1 MADIA
6 QLGIEIDTRKLK
18 SGEKDLAAFANSAKT
33 ATSAVMALVG
43 AASASQLIKIADGYA
58 QMEAKVSRY
67 TKSQIEANNVLQQ
80 LTGYANK
87 SGSAV
92 SDAVNV
98 FNSLTASLE
107 SVGASK
113 NQILTVTEEINKL
126 GVIGGSSVDDM
137 RNSMRQFGQ
146 SMAGGI
152 VRAEEFNSIIENTP
166 EIARAIAAGMGV
178 SIGQLRQDMLAGK
191 LTSDAVFKALLS
203 QVGTTNDAFAKMP
216 RSVAQAMGQISN
228 NFQVVVGELNKT
240 TGATATLAAGLDSF
254 SSSML
259 SASNYTDEII
269 TGVELLALAY
279 GSKLAGALAN
289 TIAVRLQAA
298 AADARGV
305 ASANAL
311 TLANVELANSELV
324 KVQASKAELLLNQQL
339 LVSQLQLAQ
348 SETTRNAIRRQLAAN
363 SAALVATARLEQT
376 ALAGVAAANEAVTV
390 TSYAATVAT
399 RGLNGAMAL
408 LGGPAGVI
416 MLAAGAFMYFS
427 SKSDDAAKSAE
438 DFTNSINITK
448 GALNEL
454 STIQQQALEVKLQAN
469 ILDLNK
475 AFESQEQE
483 VASLQKELTNYSY
496 WTDEQKQ
503 KSTSYVDLQ
512 NRIITATAELERR
525 EKEAS
530 KTKSTLYG
538 VQQTLNG
545 NVKENY
551 VVMQSMNLITGIASG
566 IQNVFTGTLN
576 AGNKALA
583 TRTEYVTRLNNLT
596 TKAGQAAIMSID
608 QQIALEKVQG
618 VERARLQAQFEG
630 QQKGLV
636 GAELQ
641 TYISK
646 SEELYNIQVKNE
658 EAAKKLTAANKS
670 GASAAKEAAKSAEE
684 YAQFSRELSRL
695 NATEAQQIKNWQD
708 DKLADLD
715 LYHAQGLV
723 KASEYEFGKQAIM
736 AEANKRTEE
745 LAKQQR
751 EKAAQAMI
759 SASSG
764 VDISGGLTS
773 LKSMYDQRLLTEQQ
787 YNQQSAALKEQWKSK
802 YAEVDNWLVNELAT
816 YKQLLADKTIN
827 EQQYNTASNQLQL
840 QWAQKRREVLLAQ
853 RTSEQTEMQT
863 WLANI
868 KANMTSSTGLMTETF
883 NSFTSNISSGLTNAI
898 IQADSFGD
906 AMRNAAASFAQS
918 MIQAIIQVMA
928 QKAVMWALEK
938 SLGAATNAAYVGM
951 VAGQAGAG
959 VQLAGINAYAST
971 AAIPIVGP
979 AAAPAAMATA
989 IGATAPL
996 ATAAVASAASSISG
1010 MAHDGIS
1017 SVPSEGTWLLNKG
1030 ERVYTNDSAKQLD
1043 QMYKNSQQSSSGNVT
1058 VNVSLQE
1065 TSDTSQQ
1072 GTTSQTTGDDGSV
1085 QINVFVADIR
1095 SEGSMAQV
1103 LERTYGLS
1111 RMGA

>member
-1 MADIA
+1 MVDIA
-6 QLGIEIDTRKLK
+6 RLGIEIDTRKLK

-178 SIGQLRQDMLAGK
+178 SMGQLRQDMLAGK

-216 RSVAQAMGQISN
+216 RSVTQAMGQISN
-228 NFQVVVGELNKT
+228 NFQVVVGELNQT

-269 TGVELLALAY
+269 NGVELLALAY
-279 GSKLAGALAN
+279 SSKLAGALAN
-289 TIAVRLQAA
+289 TIATRLQAA

-311 TLANVELANSELV
+311 TLANVELANSELA

-376 ALAGVAAANEAVTV
+376 ALAGVAAANEAVTI

-399 RGLNGAMAL
+399 RALNGAMAL
-408 LGGPAGVI
+408 LGGPAGAI
-416 MLAAGAFMYFS
+416 MLVASAFMYFT
-427 SKSDDAAKSAE
+427 SKTDDAATATEEFTKSV
-438 DFTNSINITK
+438 SITSD
-448 GALNEL
+448 ALSNL
-454 STIQQQALEVKLQAN
+454 TMIQRQSLEVTLQQNLVKQNEAY
-469 ILDLNK
+469 I
-475 AFESQEQE
+475 EQAKN
-483 VASLQKELTNYSY
+483 VSLLQKELNNYSY
-496 WTDEQKQ
+496 WTESQKQ
-503 KSTSYVDLQ
+503 ASTSYLELQ
-512 NRIITATAELERR
+512 DRITLATAEMERR
-525 EKEAS
+525 EQEAS

-551 VVMQSMNLITGIASG
+551 VAMQSMNSITGIASG

-576 AGNKALA
+576 TGNAALA
-583 TRTEYVTRLNNLT
+583 KRNEYVTLLAA
-596 TKAGQAAIMSID
+596 KAP
-608 QQIALEKVQG
+608 
-618 VERARLQAQFEG
+618 
-630 QQKGLV
+630 
-636 GAELQ
+636 
-641 TYISK
+641 ISK
-646 SEELYNIQVKNE
+646 SVSAEIAAISAETAALSISDARAR
-658 EAAKKLTAANKS
+658 EAALTKAQYARDTNKTAEEVDLLTAAHMRQWDQQQKNNTVTSTATSTLKTHTDEIQRQKQAIADINQQLEIAKVEAASGGRASVELTAKYEAQRQGLGKLSDSYVQAKLALYDFQQQQNTNTQFDQYLDNQTASLLKLKAAAQSQLSGPKQQIVVSGIDQKLKEQTFANLPTIDAGSQTNEQNQIAQLQTQTTAMNDAYNARIEQYKS
-670 GASAAKEAAKSAEE
+670 YRALEVENAAYYDSQIQALEDKKKANNAAAQSAMLNLQLSAGESMAASAADSFKSVLGE
-684 YAQFSRELSRL
+684 
-695 NATEAQQIKNWQD
+695 
-708 DKLADLD
+708 
-715 LYHAQGLV
+715 
-723 KASEYEFGKQAIM
+723 
-736 AEANKRTEE
+736 
-745 LAKQQR
+745 
-751 EKAAQAMI
+751 
-759 SASSG
+759 
-764 VDISGGLTS
+764 
-773 LKSMYDQRLLTEQQ
+773 
-787 YNQQSAALKEQWKSK
+787 QSAAYQTMF
-802 YAEVDNWLVNELAT
+802 AV
-816 YKQLLADKTIN
+816 
-827 EQQYNTASNQLQL
+827 
-840 QWAQKRREVLLAQ
+840 QKAF
-853 RTSEQTEMQT
+853 S
-863 WLANI
+863 I
-868 KANMTSSTGLMTETF
+868 
-883 NSFTSNISSGLTNAI
+883 
-898 IQADSFGD
+898 
-906 AMRNAAASFAQS
+906 AQS
-918 MIQAIIQVMA
+918 MIAIQTGIAQAA
-928 QKAVMWALEK
+928 ALPFPAN
-938 SLGAATNAAYVGM
+938 LGAM
-951 VAGQAGAG
+951 
-959 VQLAGINAYAST
+959 AS
-971 AAIPIVGP
+971 V
-979 AAAPAAMATA
+979 AAATA
-989 IGATAPL
+989 NI
-996 ATAAVASAASSISG
+996 VSSIMSIASPSFDGGGYTGNGSRSG
-1010 MAHDGIS
+1010 GLDGKGGFWAMMHPQETVIDHTKSNGSIS
-1017 SVPSEGTWLLNKG
+1017 SG
-1030 ERVYTNDSAKQLD
+1030 
-1043 QMYKNSQQSSSGNVT
+1043 SSSGGNVT

-1065 TSDTSQQ
+1065 TSDTSKQ
-1072 GTTSQTTGDDGSV
+1072 GTTQQSTNDDGSV
-1085 QINVFVADIR
+1085 QVNAFVADIR
-1095 SEGSMAQV
+1095 SEGDMAQV
-1103 LERTYGLS
+1103 LERTYGLT

>member
-6 QLGIEIDTRKLK
+6 RLGIEIDTRGLRA
-18 SGEKDLAAFANSAKT
+18 GERDLNRFSSSART
-33 ATSAVMALVG
+33 ATSAVTALIG
-43 AASASQLIKIADGYA
+43 AASVSQLIKIADGYA

-166 EIARAIAAGMGV
+166 EIARAIAAGIGV
-178 SIGQLRQDMLAGK
+178 SMGQLRQDMLAGK

-203 QVGTTNDAFAKMP
+203 QVGSTNDAFAKMP

-228 NFQVVVGELNKT
+228 NFQVVVGELNQT

-279 GSKLAGALAN
+279 SSKLAGSLAN
-289 TIAVRLQAA
+289 TIATRLQAA

-311 TLANVELANSELV
+311 TLANVELASSELA
-324 KVQASKAELLLNQQL
+324 KVQASKAELLLNQQV

-399 RGLNGAMAL
+399 RALNGAMEL

-416 MLAAGAFMYFS
+416 MLAAGAFVYFS
-427 SKSDDAAKSAE
+427 SKSDEAAKSAE
-438 DFTNSINITK
+438 DFTDSISITK
-448 GALNEL
+448 QALNEL
-454 STIQQQALEVKLQAN
+454 STIQRQALEIKLQSN

-475 AFESQEQE
+475 AFESQAQE

-525 EKEAS
+525 ENEAS
-530 KTKSTLYG
+530 KAKSTLYG
-538 VQQTLNG
+538 VQQSLNG
-545 NVKENY
+545 NLKDKY
-551 VVMQSMNLITGIASG
+551 VAMQSVNAVTGIAAG
-566 IQNVFTGTLN
+566 IQNVFTGSLN
-576 AGNKALA
+576 AGNQALA
-583 TRTEYVTRLNNLT
+583 KRNEYVTLLT
-596 TKAGQAAIMSID
+596 AKAPISGSVAAEVAAINAETAALGISDARAREAALTRAQYARDTKKTAEEVDLLTAAHMRQWD
-608 QQIALEKVQG
+608 QQQKNNAVTTTATATLKTHTDEIQRQKQAIADINQQLEIAKVEVASGGRAAVELTAKYEAQRQCMGKLSDSYVQAKLALYDFQQQQNTNTQFDQYLDNQTASLLKLKAAAQTQLTGPKQQIVVSGIDKKLQEQTFANLPTIDGGAQSNEQNQIAQLQTQTTAMNDAYNQRIDDYKRFRAMEVENAAYYDSQIAALEKKKAENNKNAQDAMLNLQLQQG
-618 VERARLQAQFEG
+618 AAVAAAAADGF
-630 QQKGLV
+630 
-636 GAELQ
+636 
-641 TYISK
+641 K
-646 SEELYNIQVKNE
+646 SLMGE
-658 EAAKKLTAANKS
+658 
-670 GASAAKEAAKSAEE
+670 
-684 YAQFSRELSRL
+684 
-695 NATEAQQIKNWQD
+695 
-708 DKLADLD
+708 
-715 LYHAQGLV
+715 
-723 KASEYEFGKQAIM
+723 
-736 AEANKRTEE
+736 
-745 LAKQQR
+745 
-751 EKAAQAMI
+751 
-759 SASSG
+759 
-764 VDISGGLTS
+764 
-773 LKSMYDQRLLTEQQ
+773 
-787 YNQQSAALKEQWKSK
+787 QSAAYQTMF
-802 YAEVDNWLVNELAT
+802 AV
-816 YKQLLADKTIN
+816 
-827 EQQYNTASNQLQL
+827 
-840 QWAQKRREVLLAQ
+840 QKA
-853 RTSEQTEMQT
+853 
-863 WLANI
+863 
-868 KANMTSSTGLMTETF
+868 F
-883 NSFTSNISSGLTNAI
+883 AI
-898 IQADSFGD
+898 
-906 AMRNAAASFAQS
+906 AQS
-918 MIQAIIQVMA
+918 MIAIQ
-928 QKAVMWALEK
+928 
-938 SLGAATNAAYVGM
+938 
-951 VAGQAGAG
+951 
-959 VQLAGINAYAST
+959 
-971 AAIPIVGP
+971 
-979 AAAPAAMATA
+979 AAMASA
-989 IGATAPL
+989 SWSLPFPGNLGAM
-996 ATAAVASAASSISG
+996 ATVASATANIVSSIMSVASPSFDGGGYTGNGSRSG
-1010 MAHDGIS
+1010 GLDGKGGFWAMMHPQETVIDHTKS
-1017 SVPSEGTWLLNKG
+1017 SGSVSSG
-1030 ERVYTNDSAKQLD
+1030 
-1043 QMYKNSQQSSSGNVT
+1043 SSSGGNVT
-1058 VNVSLQE
+1058 VNISLIE
-1065 TSDTSQQ
+1065 TSDTSKQ
-1072 GTTSQTTGDDGSV
+1072 GTTQQSTNDDGSV

-1095 SEGSMAQV
+1095 SEGAMAQV
-1103 LERTYGLS
+1103 LERTYGLT